1 MYVYIY
7 IYIYNNI
14 YIYIIH
20 NHIYIYIIIVIII
33 IITISSS
40 SSNIIVEA
48 PAAPHCVGQQA
59 EEELPDDGAAGRGLA
74 GESDCVYSYY

>member
-1 MYVYIY
+1 M
-7 IYIYNNI
+7 
-14 YIYIIH
+14 
-20 NHIYIYIIIVIII
+20 III